1 VITLRTSD
9 KGLELIKKYE
19 GCKLVVYLD
28 PIGIPTVGYGHTK
41 GLTKG
46 MVGKRIS
53 QAEADNFLRQDL
65 VVAEKAV
72 SGLKLPLNQNQFDAL
87 VSFAFNCGTGNLKK
101 LCSGRT
107 ITQIGNAIPL
117 YNKAGGKVLTGL
129 TRRRNSEKQLYFSIA
144 EEIPTN
150 DVNPYK
156 CPKSGVLKLGSKGI
170 GVKWLQWEL
179 NKHGALLMVD
189 GFFGKKTET
198 ALINYQRKAKIKI
211 DGMAGAET
219 RKSLNAN

>member
-1 VITLRTSD
+1 MKISN
-9 KGLELIKKYE
+9 KGIELIKKYE

-28 PIGIPTVGYGHTK
+28 PIGVPTVGVGHTK
-41 GLTKG
+41 GLTKA
-46 MVGKRIS
+46 MVGQRIT
-53 QAEADNFLRQDL
+53 QAQADAYLRSDLQTSEA
-65 VVAEKAV
+65 AV
-72 SGLKLPLNQNQFDAL
+72 NKLKLGLNQNQFDAL
-87 VSFAFNCGTGNLKK
+87 VSFTFNCGAGNLNK
-101 LCSGRT
+101 LVLGRT
-107 ITQIGNAIPL
+107 LTQIGNAIPL

-144 EEIPTN
+144 DEIPTT

-156 CPKSGVLKLGSKGI
+156 CPKSGVLKLGSKGVA
-170 GVKWLQWEL
+170 VKWLQWEL
-179 NKHGALLMVD
+179 NEHGAKLTVD

-198 ALINYQRKAKIKI
+198 ALINYQRKAKLKI